1 MEQARKLF
9 YLASAWG
16 AGLCLITMT
25 LLILS
30 QIGARSIGV
39 VIPSS
44 EDFAGW
50 LLSAIIFFGLAYT
63 FNSGGH
69 IRVTIAL
76 SRFPTRIRH
85 RFEYINLSI
94 GLLISGYLAYFTA
107 YTVYESFVYSELTD
121 TYLAVPIGLVQ
132 LPMAIG
138 SVCLFIAMLDSLIV
152 MVAGRV
158 PSYISAE
165 DNIDVEG

>member
-1 MEQARKLF
+1 MEKVRHLF

-16 AGLCLITMT
+16 AGSCLIAMT
-25 LLILS
+25 LLIVS
-30 QIGARSIGV
+30 QIIARMIGV

-63 FNSGGH
+63 FNNGGH

-76 SRFPTRIRH
+76 SRFSTRYRH
-85 RFEYINLSI
+85 LAEYLNLSI
-94 GLLISGYLAYFTA
+94 GLLISGYLAYYTA
-107 YTVYESFVYSELTD
+107 FTVYESFAYKEVTD

-138 SVCLFIAMLDSLIV
+138 SICLFLAMLDSLLI
-152 MVAGRV
+152 MISGRV
-158 PSYISAE
+158 PNYITAE
-165 DNIDVEG
+165 ENIDVEG